1 MAWWKWALVFLAGA
15 IVGALAWGASD
26 LAALGFKGEMD
37 LRE

>member
-26 LAALGFKGEMD
+26 LTAAES
-37 LRE
+37 